1 MAELQNISPK
11 KERKKSEWVYL
22 ILLLLLLCS
31 NGAIGWFWFKDKG
44 RLQVITVEKENIAE
58 KAETVKQEL
67 IALQA
72 QYSNLQV
79 NNKAM
84 QSEIDA
90 KKTEIEQL
98 QKIVEKHKDDAYIIS
113 RLKKE
118 TQTLRDIMQHF
129 VHEIDSLHT
138 LNNNMIAERETVK
151 KELNTEKEKTTQ
163 LTKEKEDL
171 QNTVN
176 VASMLKA
183 VGLTAQAIQE
193 KKGGKKESETTKA
206 KRTNKI
212 KIKFTLAEN
221 IVAKSGDRII
231 YARIVTPDGKE
242 LTQTEDESHAF
253 IFGKSKGYWAS
264 KKTINYDNQ
273 NTDVIMYAH
282 SKQGEVFLNGKYM
295 IEVNCDNATVGSAT
309 LVLE

>member
-1 MAELQNISPK
+1 M
-11 KERKKSEWVYL
+11 
-22 ILLLLLLCS
+22 
-31 NGAIGWFWFKDKG
+31 
-44 RLQVITVEKENIAE
+44 QVITVEKENIA
-58 KAETVKQEL
+58 KDAEIVKQEL

-90 KKTEIEQL
+90 KKTEIEEL
-98 QKIVEKHKDDAYIIS
+98 QKIAEKHKDDAYIIS

-138 LNNNMIAERETVK
+138 LNNNVIAEREIVK
-151 KELNTEKEKTTQ
+151 KELTGEKDKNSQ
-163 LTKEKEDL
+163 LTKEKEEL

-183 VGLTAQAIQE
+183 VGLAAVAIDE
-193 KKGGKKESETTKA
+193 RKGGKKESETTKA
-206 KRTNKI
+206 KRTDKI

-221 IVAKSGDRII
+221 IVAKNGERVL

-242 LTQTEDESHAF
+242 LTQMEDESHAF
-253 IFGKSKGYWAS
+253 TFGKSKGYWAS
-264 KKTINYDNQ
+264 KKTINYANE
-273 NTDVIMYAH
+273 NTEVVMYAH
-282 SKQGEVFLNGKYM
+282 ARQGELFLNGKYM